1 MENIKLETPYDPQNI
16 IEMADFYYDNNNLD
30 ASISSG
36 SFQLMQWSLHLL
48 A

>member
-16 IEMADFYYDNNNLD
+16 IEMLIFTTIIITWVLQFLVALFK
-30 ASISSG
+30 
-36 SFQLMQWSLHLL
+36 LMQWSLHLL